1 MEVLQ
6 NNSGESITGFIEAA
20 IIEHKSSLKYK
31 QAEIGKDYSYG
42 KNRTMID
49 YVKWLWTET
58 GQKVPDLYSPNHKAT
73 KNFYGRIVI
82 QEASY
87 LAGNGIFFDDEKNK
101 EKLGKDIDSKIYDL
115 VKTGRSQGVAFGF
128 FNKDYVKVF
137 SLLEFVPLYDEDT
150 SELKAGIYWWQVD
163 PTKPIRAVLYELD
176 GFTEYIKEEGE
187 DWRIYAEKRA
197 YIIEVVN
204 SNIDGEIEERGY
216 NYPAFPIVPFYAN
229 ELGESTLPPLRQKID
244 SYDLIMNGLANNV
257 DEASEIFWIIQNAGG
272 MDEVDFAKFRD
283 RVMRTKVASTDDETS
298 VEAHTLEVPY
308 QARETALSRLER
320 DIIDDSMSL
329 DVKTIQA
336 GNVTATQIKASYEPL
351 DEKADEIEMQLYKF
365 FDRLNELADIDETP
379 TFNRKKII
387 NEEEQTN
394 MILSAAQYLD
404 EQTIL
409 EKLPFLSVDEVETI
423 LQRKDKEELDRYND
437 LESNAQQNNIDGEQN
452 GENDGTESTEGTQNE
467 EGATE

>member
-31 QAEIGKDYSYG
+31 QADVGNDYLNGY
-42 KNRTMID
+42 NRTMMD

-73 KNFYGRIVI
+73 KNHYSRIVT
-82 QEASY
+82 QETSY
-87 LAGNGIFFDDEKNK
+87 LVGNGVFFKDENNK
-101 EKLGKDIDSKIYDL
+101 KKLGKDVDVKIYDL
-115 VKTGRSQGVAFGF
+115 VETGRSQGASFGF
-128 FNKDYVKVF
+128 YNKDHIKLF

-150 SELKAGIYWWQVD
+150 SELKAGINWWQVD
-163 PTKPIRAVLYELD
+163 TTKPMRAVLYELD
-176 GFTEYIKEEGE
+176 GYTEYIKKDGE
-187 DWRIYAEKRA
+187 DWQIYAEKRP
-197 YIIEVVN
+197 YILQIVK
-204 SNIDGEIEERGY
+204 SNIDGEVEEKGY
-216 NYPAFPIVPFYAN
+216 NYPSFPIVPFYAN
-229 ELGESTLPPLRQKID
+229 KRAESTLIPLRPEID
-244 SYDLIMNGLANNV
+244 CRDLIFNGLANNV
-257 DEASEIFWIIQNAGG
+257 DEASEIFWIFQNAGG

-283 RVMRTKVASTDDETS
+283 RIMRTKVASTDDETKL
-298 VEAHTLEVPY
+298 EAHTLDVPY
-308 QARETALSRLER
+308 QAREAILDRLDR
-320 DIIDDSMSL
+320 DIIEDSMSL

-336 GNVTATQIKASYEPL
+336 GNVTATQVKASYEPL

-365 FDRLNELADIDETP
+365 FDRMNELAGIDETP

-437 LESNAQQNNIDGEQN
+437 LESNTQQNNIDGQQN
-452 GENDGTESTEGTQNE
+452 GENDGTEDTQNE